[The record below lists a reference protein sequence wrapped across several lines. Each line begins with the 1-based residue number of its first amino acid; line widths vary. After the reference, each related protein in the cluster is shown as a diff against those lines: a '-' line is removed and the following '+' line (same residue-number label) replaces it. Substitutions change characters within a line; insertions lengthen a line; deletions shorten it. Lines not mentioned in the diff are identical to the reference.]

1 MSAYWKIPLQ
11 ALVLLVGILVFVFY
25 QFTPP
30 PLLFNPAHERAVSAG
45 EPAAYASLS
54 ERYTQSLAARQD
66 AATTLASDGSEGAR
80 ATFRSAV
87 SRADSVRTEAL
98 QLAATVTGQPSR
110 DVNYIMPRFV
120 LDHLPLGLAGLFIA
134 AVLVAAMSSIAAELN
149 ALSTASVIDFYR
161 RWVRPEATDSHFL
174 VASRAATVFWGG
186 FACVVATYAAGLGS
200 LIEVVNRFGSYFYG
214 SILGVFLLA
223 MIPRAGGAGA
233 FAGLLAGMATVWYT
247 DRTTSIAFLWLNVVG
262 AVTVVA
268 VGLAMSLIVPREPRA
283 RLEGGH
289 A

>member
-1 MSAYWKIPLQ
+1 
-11 ALVLLVGILVFVFY
+11 
-25 QFTPP
+25 
-30 PLLFNPAHERAVSAG
+30 
-45 EPAAYASLS
+45 
-54 ERYTQSLAARQD
+54 
-66 AATTLASDGSEGAR
+66 
-80 ATFRSAV
+80 
-87 SRADSVRTEAL
+87 VRTEAL

-134 AVLVAAMSSIAAELN
+134 AVLAAAMSSIAAELN

-283 RLEGGH
+283 PREPREPRARLEGGH